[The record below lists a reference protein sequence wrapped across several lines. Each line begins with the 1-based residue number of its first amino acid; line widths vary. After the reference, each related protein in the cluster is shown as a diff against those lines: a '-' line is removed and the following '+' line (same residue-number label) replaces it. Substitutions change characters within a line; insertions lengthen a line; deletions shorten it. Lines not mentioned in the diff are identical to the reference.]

1 MNPIYM
7 FLALHIVLDLI
18 MFFTLK
24 ALFPQ
29 GVSNK
34 IFLIIYG
41 LLSILSYYSF
51 YKVNIAMQNRS
62 LFSNASV
69 NFYIGFIFT
78 SLATRLVFVI
88 LILLQD
94 AGRYLVGL
102 FEFIKHQ
109 MGDQPATDQFIPGRR
124 KLLTSASAVLAAI
137 PFFGMLYGITKGKYR
152 YQVEAI
158 KLKFK
163 DLPKAFN
170 GYKIVQISD
179 IHAGSYDSVE
189 QVAKGV
195 EMINAQNPDLVVF
208 TGDLV
213 NSDKNEIDPY
223 IETFAQIKA
232 KDGVYAILGNHD
244 YYGINSRASRIQ
256 QENYWEDFFAKF
268 KAMGFQLLN
277 NAHSIIEK
285 DQEKIA
291 LIGVENWGAGHWFP
305 KRGDLDKALPKDN
318 TDFKVLLS
326 HDPTHWDKKVID
338 HPSHIHLTLSGHTHG
353 FQFGINLPWF
363 KWSPAQYRYPHWL
376 GLYEKKNQ
384 FLYVNRGFGFLAF
397 PGRVGMWPEI
407 TVLELEN
414 G

>member
-1 MNPIYM
+1 
-7 FLALHIVLDLI
+7 
-18 MFFTLK
+18 MFFTLT

-34 IFLIIYG
+34 VFILIYG
-41 LLSILSYYSF
+41 LISALSYYSF

-78 SLATRLVFVI
+78 SLATRLFFVI

-94 AGRYLVGL
+94 AGRYLIGL
-102 FEFIKHQ
+102 FEYLKHLSTEN
-109 MGDQPATDQFIPGRR
+109 PASETFIPSRR
-124 KLLTSASAVLAAI
+124 KAITTASAILAGV
-137 PFFGMLYGITKGKYR
+137 PFLGMLYGITKGKYR
-152 YQVEAI
+152 YKVEAL

-163 DLPKAFN
+163 DLPQAFN
-170 GYKIVQISD
+170 GYKIIQISD
-179 IHAGSYDSVE
+179 IHAGSYDSIE

-195 EMINAQNPDLVVF
+195 AMINDQNPDLVVF

-213 NSDKNEIDPY
+213 NSNKNEIDPY
-223 IETFAQIKA
+223 IETFAKIKA

-244 YYGINSRASRIQ
+244 YYGISSRSSE
-256 QENYWEDFFAKF
+256 QEQKTYWDDFFSKF

-277 NAHSIIEK
+277 NEHAFIEK
-285 DQEKIA
+285 ENERIA
-291 LIGVENWGAGHWFP
+291 LVGVENWGAGHWFP
-305 KRGDLDKALPKDN
+305 KRGDLDKALPSNNK
-318 TDFKVLLS
+318 DFKVLLS
-326 HDPTHWDKKVID
+326 HDPTHWDKQVID
-338 HPSHIHLTLSGHTHG
+338 HSEHIHLTLSGHTHG
-353 FQFGINLPWF
+353 FQFGINLSWF

-376 GLYEKKNQ
+376 GLYEKKEQ
-384 FLYVNRGFGFLAF
+384 FLYVNRGFGYLAF